1 MTDPQRHKLVVSSA
15 VTVVGF
21 LVLYLIIFGF
31 QSFDPKS
38 LLILIGF
45 FAMAWKI
52 STHKHKRNPLF

>member
-21 LVLYLIIFGF
+21 LVLYLIIFGV